1 MGKLEDTSL
10 PDAFRRYG
18 AELEAELVAAIGGDP
33 LRFYTIMRYHMGW
46 VDEQGSPREASGGK
60 HLRPTLCL
68 LACEIVGG
76 DWRQALPGA
85 AALEIVHNFTLVHDD
100 VQDNSR
106 HRRHR
111 PTVWNLWGVPQAINV
126 GDGMWAAAQLEVLRL
141 QETGVTPDRVIMAS
155 RLLADACLKLCEGQ
169 YLDVSFESRLDV
181 QVDDY
186 LRMIDAKTAQLF
198 SCALALGA
206 TVGTEGGRL
215 ISQLGVFGRELGLA
229 FQIQDDL
236 LGIWGDEQTTGKSA
250 HTDVKEKKMTL
261 PIICALKEADGE
273 KKERLTGLYQSER
286 TELTAAEVAE
296 VVEILDA
303 VGARAR
309 TDEFK
314 SQYHAQALE
323 ELDRTELSSQS
334 SAELREMT
342 TYVLSQ
348 F

>member
-18 AELEAELVAAIGGDP
+18 AELETELVSAIGGDP
-33 LRFYTIMRYHMGW
+33 LHFYTIMRYHMGW
-46 VDEQGSPREASGGK
+46 VDEQGSPREASRGK

-68 LACEIVGG
+68 LVCEMVGG
-76 DWRQALPGA
+76 DWHQALPGA
-85 AALEIVHNFTLVHDD
+85 AAVEIVHNFTLVHDD
-100 VQDNSR
+100 VQDKSS

-111 PTVWNLWGVPQAINV
+111 PTVWNLWGIPQAINV

-141 QETGVTPDRVIMAS
+141 QEKGVAPDKVIIAS

-169 YLDVSFESRLDV
+169 YLDVSFESRPDIDI
-181 QVDDY
+181 DDY
-186 LRMIDAKTAQLF
+186 LRMIDGKTAQLF
-198 SCALALGA
+198 SCSLALGA
-206 TVGTEGGRL
+206 IVGTEDEQL

-236 LGIWGDEQTTGKSA
+236 LGIWGDEEATGKSA

-273 KKERLTGLYQSER
+273 KKQRLTGLYQSER
-286 TELTAAEVAE
+286 TELTAAQVAE

-303 VGARAR
+303 VGARVR
-309 TDEFK
+309 TEEFK
-314 SQYHAQALE
+314 RQYHAQALE
-323 ELDRTELSSQS
+323 ELDRMELSSQS
-334 SAELREMT
+334 SAELRAMA